1 MRNLLLKDN
10 AASLAK
16 HNPLTGAYAGTSWA
30 SATMRAGCQDHLLH
44 PGRRGNRLI
53 PHPPP
58 ISMLSAAPREAS
70 AQTTKAGAKKGGGA
84 C

>member
-16 HNPLTGAYAGTSWA
+16 HNPLTGAYTGTNWA

-44 PGRRGNRLI
+44 PSRSGDTRVMHGTA
-53 PHPPP
+53 
-58 ISMLSAAPREAS
+58 ISMGAGPKSLRDAAGRI
-70 AQTTKAGAKKGGGA
+70 Q
-84 C
+84 